1 MTPSNNNSNSIDESK
16 LGQSYMGRTKL
27 ICKDGQRI
35 VVPDLEAYS
44 NRFVPTP
51 ITNNNNYTT
60 IKELK
65 YEKTLDQ
72 VLSSTDKFQFDRL
85 KTDEQRYAM
94 IKNMIIGLEQ
104 YPLFNSEIGS
114 YVERDFRSLDQILRD
129 LIKEHKVFLNPEDGN
144 LYSFQYAIDHKMI
157 EYPIL
162 AWIAAASSAM
172 SLRYCFLLKMYV
184 YLFENK
190 LN

>member
-1 MTPSNNNSNSIDESK
+1 MATSNNNSNSIDESK

-51 ITNNNNYTT
+51 ITNNNNYIT

-85 KTDEQRYAM
+85 KTDEQRYAT
-94 IKNMIIGLEQ
+94 IKNMIIGLNQ
-104 YPLFNSEIGS
+104 YPLFNREIGS
-114 YVERDFRSLDQILRD
+114 YVERDFRSLDQILRN

-172 SLRYCFLLKMYV
+172 SLRYCFHLKMYV

>member
-1 MTPSNNNSNSIDESK
+1 MKIVLLLLYIIIAIIYNNNSNSIDESK

-114 YVERDFRSLDQILRD
+114 YVERDF
-129 LIKEHKVFLNPEDGN
+129 
-144 LYSFQYAIDHKMI
+144 
-157 EYPIL
+157 
-162 AWIAAASSAM
+162 
-172 SLRYCFLLKMYV
+172 
-184 YLFENK
+184 
-190 LN
+190 

>member
-1 MTPSNNNSNSIDESK
+1 MTTSNNNSNSIDESK

-114 YVERDFRSLDQILRD
+114 YVERDF
-129 LIKEHKVFLNPEDGN
+129 
-144 LYSFQYAIDHKMI
+144 
-157 EYPIL
+157 
-162 AWIAAASSAM
+162 
-172 SLRYCFLLKMYV
+172 
-184 YLFENK
+184 
-190 LN
+190 